1 MVKIV
6 VLDDYQRVALDSA
19 DWQDLPDH
27 VELTVFHDHLAEEA
41 AVAER
46 LRDFEIVGIMR
57 ERTPFPRSL
66 FERLPK
72 LRLLVTTGMANA
84 AIDLAAARDHGV
96 TVCGTPS
103 PGHATA
109 ELAFGLILALARNLV
124 FEAGAVKSGGWQ
136 TTVGRDLHGAT
147 LGIIGLGRLG
157 GRVASL
163 ARAAEMRVIA
173 WSQNLTAERA
183 ADCGAQAVSKTALLS
198 QADFVTIHLKLSQR
212 TRDVIDAEALALMKP
227 GAYLINTSRGPIV
240 NEDALVAALENRQ
253 IAGAA
258 LDVYDREPLPPDH
271 RLRRLDN
278 LLATPHIG
286 YVTRETYRAFYGGM
300 VEAIAAHLAGAPI
313 RVIGP
318 PD

>member
-1 MVKIV
+1 MVKIA
-6 VLDDYQRVALDSA
+6 VLDDYQRVARDCA
-19 DWQDLPDH
+19 DWSSLPDDAE
-27 VELTVFHDHLAEEA
+27 VSFFHDHLADEG

-57 ERTPFPRSL
+57 ERTPFTRSL

-72 LRLLVTTGMANA
+72 LRLLVTTGVLNA
-84 AIDLAAARDHGV
+84 SIDVAAARDHGV
-96 TVCGTPS
+96 TVCGTPA

-124 FEAGAVKSGGWQ
+124 FEAGAVTSGGWQ

-157 GRVASL
+157 GRI
-163 ARAAEMRVIA
+163 AAMAQAADMRVIA

-183 ADCGAQAVSKTALLS
+183 AECGVQAVTKEALLS
-198 QADFVTIHLKLSQR
+198 QADFVTIHLKLSAR
-212 TRDVIDAEALALMKP
+212 TRNVIDGEALALMKP
-227 GAYLINTSRGPIV
+227 SAYLVNTSRGPIV
-240 NEDALVAALENRQ
+240 NEDALVAALEERR

-258 LDVYDREPLPPDH
+258 LDVYDHEPLPPDH

-286 YVTRETYRAFYGGM
+286 YVTRETYRVFYGGV
-300 VEAIAAHLAGAPI
+300 VEAMSAFLRGELV
-313 RVIGP
+313 RVIRP

>member
-1 MVKIV
+1 MVKIA
-6 VLDDYQRVALDSA
+6 VLDDYQRVARDCA
-19 DWQDLPDH
+19 DWSSLPDDAD
-27 VELTVFHDHLAEEA
+27 VKFFHDHLAEEG

-46 LRDFEIVGIMR
+46 LQDFEIVGIMR
-57 ERTPFPRSL
+57 ERTPFTRSL
-66 FERLPK
+66 IERLPK
-72 LRLLVTTGMANA
+72 LRLLVTTGVLNA
-84 AIDLAAARDHGV
+84 SIDVAAAQDHGV
-96 TVCGTPS
+96 TVCGTPA

-124 FEAGAVKSGGWQ
+124 LEAGAMKSGGWQ

-157 GRVASL
+157 GRI
-163 ARAAEMRVIA
+163 AAMAQAADMRVIA

-183 ADCGAQAVSKTALLS
+183 AECGVQAVTKETLLS
-198 QADFVTIHLKLSQR
+198 EADFITIHLKFSAR
-212 TRDVIDAEALALMKP
+212 TRNVIDAEALALMKP
-227 GAYLINTSRGPIV
+227 GAYLVNTSRGPIV
-240 NEDALVAALENRQ
+240 NEDALVAALEERR

-258 LDVYDREPLPPDH
+258 IDVYDHEPVAPDH

-286 YVTRETYRAFYGGM
+286 YVTRETYQAFYGGV
-300 VEAIAAHLAGAPI
+300 VEAMSAFLRGKPV
-313 RVIGP
+313 RVIRP